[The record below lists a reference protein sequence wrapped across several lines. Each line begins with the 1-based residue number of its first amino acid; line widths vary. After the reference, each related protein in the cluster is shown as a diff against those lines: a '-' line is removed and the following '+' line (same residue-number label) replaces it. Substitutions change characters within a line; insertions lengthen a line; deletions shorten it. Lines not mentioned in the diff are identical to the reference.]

1 MIWKEIEIKNI
12 IGSPKKNPC
21 NKCKEAMKTAGKE
34 TIMEIGMRKKKG
46 ILEEEIILIEEEEW
60 ETQKEATEEEGQ
72 EEEET
77 TTLEKD
83 EVVTETTTEEI
94 EMINLEE
101 VIEAEDIMM
110 IGGEVK
116 TMIITETEAREKI
129 ETTMEAEIL
138 LETLSLEAEVVE
150 EDKIEMTMISD
161 RTRMLG
167 VNKQVAGIINLKEI
181 QSQEMK
187 NPSKMMFFRKNYQIM
202 NGEHKK
208 MTKVGVEI
216 VKRMKIKIR
225 DKKKDLLKNQMLR
238 QKEEVVEAEANKK
251 KIKIKLHGVKNQK

>member
-101 VIEAEDIMM
+101 VI
-110 IGGEVK
+110 
-116 TMIITETEAREKI
+116 
-129 ETTMEAEIL
+129 
-138 LETLSLEAEVVE
+138 
-150 EDKIEMTMISD
+150 
-161 RTRMLG
+161 
-167 VNKQVAGIINLKEI
+167 
-181 QSQEMK
+181 
-187 NPSKMMFFRKNYQIM
+187 
-202 NGEHKK
+202 
-208 MTKVGVEI
+208 
-216 VKRMKIKIR
+216 
-225 DKKKDLLKNQMLR
+225 
-238 QKEEVVEAEANKK
+238 
-251 KIKIKLHGVKNQK
+251 